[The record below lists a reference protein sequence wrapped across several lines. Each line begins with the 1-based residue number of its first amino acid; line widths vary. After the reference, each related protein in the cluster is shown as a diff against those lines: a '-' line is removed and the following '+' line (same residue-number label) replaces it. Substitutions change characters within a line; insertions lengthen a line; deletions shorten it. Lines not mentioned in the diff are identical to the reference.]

1 MTNTDF
7 IALSLVDG
15 IKVKFIKELNL
26 KRSLCT
32 ENNIPIDKTYDT
44 FEIAILHWF
53 SIGKLSTNYIHVKVY
68 ADLSTIK
75 GEYSRKLIFNGYISF
90 DDDNKEYSKYG
101 ANEFAQE
108 LLNELVEFWG
118 VDELPPCSFT
128 YSYK

>member
-15 IKVKFIKELNL
+15 IKVNFIKGLNL

-32 ENNIPIDKTYDT
+32 ENNLPMDKTYDT
-44 FEIAILHWF
+44 FEITIQHWF
-53 SIGKLSTNYIHVKVY
+53 SIGACSTNYIHVKVY
-68 ADLSTIK
+68 ANQSTTK
-75 GEYSRKLIFNGYISF
+75 EEYIRKLIFNGYISF
-90 DDDNKEYSKYG
+90 DDATKGYSKYG

-108 LLNELVEFWG
+108 LLKELVEIWG
-118 VDELPPCSFT
+118 TDILPPCSYS

>member
-1 MTNTDF
+1 MANTDF

-44 FEIAILHWF
+44 FEIVILHWF

-68 ADLSTIK
+68 ASLSIDK
-75 GEYSRKLIFNGYISF
+75 GECRKPIFNGYISF

-118 VDELPPCSFT
+118 VNELPPCSFT